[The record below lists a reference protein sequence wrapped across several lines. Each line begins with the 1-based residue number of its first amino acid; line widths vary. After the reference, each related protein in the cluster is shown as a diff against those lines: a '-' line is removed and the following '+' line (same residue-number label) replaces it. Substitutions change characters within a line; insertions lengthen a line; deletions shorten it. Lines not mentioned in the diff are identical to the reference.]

1 MCPLSRCPKET
12 SAGQWGGRILWGLEP
27 SCRPQDL
34 WNGAPKLPS
43 TVPTPALGQNTTATM
58 KEMMP
63 EDEREEADT
72 PHPPSKASGSGP
84 VACSS
89 SGQDRADESGDIS
102 SRLLSIHGSGALGTS
117 SEQLLRIAQLCPQVR
132 TVSLK
137 TQDTLLF
144 SQETVN
150 NHLYCTDSNES
161 MNSLIQTI
169 ILYKL
174 LAARLG
180 FLLEIQASLL
190 WQRPGPHGSPTRPES
205 PLPKGAH

>member
-1 MCPLSRCPKET
+1 
-12 SAGQWGGRILWGLEP
+12 
-27 SCRPQDL
+27 
-34 WNGAPKLPS
+34 
-43 TVPTPALGQNTTATM
+43 M
-58 KEMMP
+58 KE
-63 EDEREEADT
+63 RKLT
-72 PHPPSKASGSGP
+72 PPPSKASGSGP
-84 VACSS
+84 AACSS

-161 MNSLIQTI
+161 MNSFIQTI
-169 ILYKL
+169 MLYKL
-174 LAARLG
+174 LAPRLG